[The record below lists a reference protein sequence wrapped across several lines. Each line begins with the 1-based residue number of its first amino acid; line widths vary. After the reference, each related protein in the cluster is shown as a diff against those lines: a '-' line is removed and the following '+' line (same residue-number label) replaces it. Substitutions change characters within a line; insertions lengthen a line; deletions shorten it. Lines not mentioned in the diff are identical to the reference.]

1 MLNKVTLNEKLLNYA
16 VIGGTILGGGG
27 GGAKEPGLVAG
38 KVALDYGAPVLV
50 NIQDIPDDTIILT
63 ASAVGAPAAPDKYVT
78 PKDYVRAIKILE
90 DNTGIKVGGIITNEN
105 GGSATVNGWIQ
116 AAVLNIPVI
125 DAPCNGRAHPTG
137 TMGSMGLNN
146 LNGYVTYQSAVGGNP
161 ALGNYVEAFFKG
173 SIENTA
179 KLVRQTSVVAGG
191 LVAVARNPVS
201 ASYVKE
207 NGAINGV
214 SHAIE
219 VGRVFYEGLE
229 KSPEVAVENVC
240 NFLNGTVVVQ
250 GRVDELGLTTTG
262 GFDVGKVVIG
272 SYDLTFWNEYMTL
285 ERGSERIAT
294 FPDLI
299 MTFDRESGMPVT
311 SAEICKGQEVIVI
324 QTNQSNLR
332 LGSGMRDLNLMTE
345 IEPIVGKEILKYL

>member
-1 MLNKVTLNEKLLNYA
+1 MNKVKLNEKLLNYA
-16 VIGGTILGGGG
+16 VVGGTILGGGG

-38 KVALDYGAPVLV
+38 KVALDYGEPVLV
-50 NIQDIPDDTIILT
+50 DIQDIPDDTIILT
-63 ASAVGAPAAPDKYVT
+63 ASAVGAPAAPDKYVV

-146 LNGYVTYQSAVGGNP
+146 LEGYVTYQSAVGGNP
-161 ALGNYVEAFFKG
+161 ALGNYIEAFFKG

-179 KLVRQTSVVAGG
+179 KLVRQTSVAAGG

-229 KSPEVAVENVC
+229 KSPEVAVENVG
-240 NFLNGTVVVQ
+240 NFLNGTLVVQ
-250 GRVDELGLTTTG
+250 GKIDELSLATTG

-272 SYDLTFWNEYMTL
+272 SYELTFWNEYMTL

-324 QTNQSNLR
+324 QTNQSNLK
-332 LGSGMRDLNLMTE
+332 LGSGMRDLKLMAE